1 VVFEQ
6 CFKDIR
12 ANKTGQTGGVD
23 SIGHPV
29 SNITEALGITYNRC
43 VEWCSAA
50 PENFSFPDFSR
61 KFTAWLLPWLAL
73 ISQLPFNGSNDK
85 GHDLLSVFLAVG
97 SPTLAGYSLA
107 LTALNANWLNN
118 YIKQMG
124 IDEDATRLARV
135 ERVLNYFQT
144 MRLEVR
150 ESELERVFKPQ
161 AEGSDW
167 WENVETGLNY
177 APQGFVSAATALG
190 WVFIAYV
197 LTLIDAFN
205 SLQAVSDTY
214 GLGPGVSPDGISD
227 GQGVGSIWLWLLPIV
242 IGWLQIAPKY
252 QNNYNKSALKSA
264 GSRLSHASNTTPD
277 TRQALDTLHYPI
289 VITETALLGST
300 LHPDETHSA
309 PIFNYARFVRWTKD
323 VVKVLD
329 CYKHLPHDKSIPS
342 PPTESTQLPPPGRR
356 FLRRFLLASLAGL
369 TLQWGTAG
377 GAIIIHWFT
386 PTVGLGCR
394 SLNWFLYAG
403 TSTLVWMML
412 VASSFLVH
420 FNSHYIRSIAAPLH
434 TLGGILAACNA
445 AAIIVTCVIQFGNFY
460 NRCYCNS
467 VVTLLKSGAYDIFWV
482 RNAGDIK
489 RPWVGGVALGVG
501 TAVLFLGTINV
512 WLP

>member
-1 VVFEQ
+1 
-6 CFKDIR
+6 
-12 ANKTGQTGGVD
+12 
-23 SIGHPV
+23 
-29 SNITEALGITYNRC
+29 
-43 VEWCSAA
+43 
-50 PENFSFPDFSR
+50 
-61 KFTAWLLPWLAL
+61 
-73 ISQLPFNGSNDK
+73 
-85 GHDLLSVFLAVG
+85 
-97 SPTLAGYSLA
+97 
-107 LTALNANWLNN
+107 
-118 YIKQMG
+118 M
-124 IDEDATRLARV
+124 
-135 ERVLNYFQT
+135 
-144 MRLEVR
+144 
-150 ESELERVFKPQ
+150 ESELGRVFRPQ
-161 AEGSDW
+161 SIAEGRDW
-167 WENVETGLNY
+167 WENVETGLKY

-242 IGWLQIAPKY
+242 IGWLEIAPKY
-252 QNNYNKSALKSA
+252 QNDLNKYILKNA

-277 TRQALDTLHYPI
+277 VARQALDNLHHPI
-289 VITETALLGST
+289 VITETALPGDT

-329 CYKHLPHDKSIPS
+329 CYKHLPQSESDKPPKPDGKCDKSNPPEPDNKGETSRPS
-342 PPTESTQLPPPGRR
+342 PSTESTELPPPGHR

-394 SLNWFLYAG
+394 SLNWLLYAG
-403 TSTLVWMML
+403 ASTLVWMML
-412 VASSFLVH
+412 VTSSYLAT
-420 FNSHYIRSIAAPLH
+420 FNAHYIRSLAAPLH

-445 AAIIVTCVIQFGNFY
+445 VAIIVICVLQFGNFY

-467 VVTLLKSGAYDIFWV
+467 VVTLLRSGAYDIFWV